1 VKIAIIGGY
10 GKMGRWLAGFLH
22 DDGKQVVIS
31 GRDENKLAQAAGQL
45 GIKAATIA
53 EAVSSSDVVVL
64 SVPIDSFESA
74 VKEIAPFIRPG
85 QLIFDITSVKV
96 MPVEIMHRYIKK
108 GTVLGTHPMFG
119 PGASSSNG
127 QRFVL
132 TPTGEREA
140 DLARKTGQYLEAKGA
155 RVIVMTPAEHD
166 KMMSIVLGLS
176 HFIALVTADTLVS
189 LDSLKKASEIGGTT
203 YRMLLT
209 LAESVVSEDPGFYAS
224 LQANLPHMGE
234 IHKLFQNKAED
245 WAELVRN
252 RDSRQFVQRMG
263 DLKDTFAKED
273 PDFARAYENM
283 YRVAGGF

>member
-1 VKIAIIGGY
+1 
-10 GKMGRWLAGFLH
+10 MGRWLAGFLH

-31 GRDENKLAQAAGQL
+31 GRDEKKLAQAAGQL

-53 EAVSSSDVVVL
+53 EAVSSSDAVVL
-64 SVPIDSFESA
+64 SVPIDSFESV
-74 VKEIAPFIRPG
+74 VKEIAPFIRPD

-96 MPVEIMHRYIKK
+96 MPVEIMHRYMK
-108 GTVLGTHPMFG
+108 GTVLGAHPMFG
-119 PGASSSNG
+119 PGASSING

-132 TPTGEREA
+132 TPTSGQEA
-140 DLARKTGQYLEAKGA
+140 DLARKTKQYLEAKSA

-166 KMMSIVLGLS
+166 DMMSIVLGLS

-224 LQANLPHMGE
+224 LQANLPRMGE

-245 WAELVRN
+245 WAELVSN